1 MKLTIEKI
9 TKDESVRMLK
19 ADEVFSLLWDID
31 QELRSTVKYGR
42 EETKD
47 ELADR
52 IRALIW
58 ETNLLDLYT

>member
-31 QELRSTVKYGR
+31 QELRATVKY
-42 EETKD
+42 
-47 ELADR
+47 DR
-52 IRALIW
+52 NER
-58 ETNLLDLYT
+58 